1 MRMSMLEFDA
11 KVKELVWKMEDLAG
25 VLFDDDN
32 IQEYFVEAYDFD
44 EYNAMGALIKYIEDR
59 YID

>member
-1 MRMSMLEFDA
+1 MSEFDA

-25 VLFDDDN
+25 VLFDDEN
-32 IQEYFVEAYDFD
+32 IQEYFVQAYDFD
-44 EYNAMGALIKYIEDR
+44 EYDDAMSVLIKYIEDK

>member
-25 VLFDDDN
+25 VLYDDEN

-44 EYNAMGALIKYIEDR
+44 EYNSMSVLMKYIEDR